1 MGVKEADAKAAY
13 AALMDFKDVVKA
25 HPISHAEVVASEVNP
40 KIVAAAET
48 LSAKAYPFLKEVNWN
63 SDVFQA
69 PLPGVGAKAALKG
82 VLSALK
88 MGEKMDP
95 KVLHGA
101 VEAHHKAI
109 AGVDANGIPSEA
121 DFAAINAGLGQLIAS
136 VPQSSTMDVYNSFA
150 KVVSPDVAKYMMG
163 FVASKDAQAAYEGL
177 LTFKDTVKAVLE
189 DGRKNGSQHAWA
201 QCDWWWKTRRGDDL
215 PACIA

>member
-1 MGVKEADAKAAY
+1 MGAVDS
-13 AALMDFKDVVKA
+13 ALVMGNAMDPALLKKGVQA
-25 HPISHAEVVASEVNP
+25 HPISHADVVADAVNP

-63 SDVFQA
+63 SGIFES
-69 PLPGVGAKAALKG
+69 PLPGVGAKDALKG
-82 VLSALK
+82 VLAALK

-109 AGVDANGIPSEA
+109 AGVDAKGIPSEA

-136 VPQSSTMDVYNSFA
+136 VPQSSTMDVYNAFA
-150 KVVSPDVAKYMMG
+150 KIVSPDVAKYMMG

-177 LTFKDTVKAVLE
+177 LTFKDTVKAVQ
-189 DGRKNGSQHAWA
+189 R
-201 QCDWWWKTRRGDDL
+201 
-215 PACIA
+215 

>member
-136 VPQSSTMDVYNSFA
+136 VPQSSTMDVYCLCQDCEPRCCQ
-150 KVVSPDVAKYMMG
+150 VHDG
-163 FVASKDAQAAYEGL
+163 FCGVQGRPGGLRRPLDLQGHCQGCPTLSSTCIQGL
-177 LTFKDTVKAVLE
+177 LV
-189 DGRKNGSQHAWA
+189 
-201 QCDWWWKTRRGDDL
+201 
-215 PACIA
+215 PACLGSM